1 MILYRNSDTVSGAML
16 FTLNPSSRQPLYLQL
31 IQQIRHAIET
41 GVAQPGEGLPGVRTL
56 AGQLVVSPNT
66 VVKAYSELE
75 HEGLL
80 DLRHGSGAYVAAR
93 RSTKSRSERVRRG
106 QERVRALV
114 DRLLDDGLSEEEIQ
128 RLVEAELFYRN
139 PSQRR

>member
-1 MILYRNSDTVSGAML
+1 ML
-16 FTLNPSSRQPLYLQL
+16 FTVNPASRQPLYLQL

-41 GVAQPGEGLPGVRTL
+41 GVVQPGDGLPGVRTL
-56 AGQLVVSPNT
+56 AEQLVVSPNT

-93 RSTKSRSERVRRG
+93 RSTKSRSERVRRA
-106 QERVRALV
+106 QDRVRALV
-114 DRLLDDGLSEEEIQ
+114 DRLRHDGLSEEEIQ
-128 RLVEAELFYRN
+128 RLVEAELFYRA
-139 PSQRR
+139 PAARQR